1 MDGSSQKIAKTP
13 LRRPRQCVGC
23 GGEHPKKGLI
33 RIVRTADGTVSLDI
47 TGKAAG
53 RGAYICADV
62 ECVRLAKKRKALAR
76 ALKQRVPDEI
86 YGLIEEFCIERS
98 KSSE

>member
-1 MDGSSQKIAKTP
+1 MDGSSQKIERTRP
-13 LRRPRQCVGC
+13 LRPRQCIGC

-33 RIVRTADGTVSLDI
+33 RIVRASDGTVSIDF

-86 YGLIEEFCIERS
+86 YGQIEEFCIERI